1 MKRRIFLF
9 CIMSVILVLLL
20 AGCEEGNKYEIDDQV
35 YIDLIVNTDSGEV
48 DCTITRNYGGVKI
61 LVNEEALQFHRSDV
75 AGKRYEG
82 EISGLKEADNV
93 DVNISL
99 PSEGTI
105 SETINVPENP
115 DEIKIAG
122 DLGELLKGNESQVRL
137 SWEEVKC
144 NKYTLF
150 IEKEKGDII
159 YSASRMTE
167 DNKLI
172 LYKDDLQIKKGET
185 TFETPDKVTLYLY
198 GTNEIIRKTPSVE
211 IRILV
216 FSPDKAEEII
226 TE

>member
-61 LVNEEALQFHRSDV
+61 LVNGQELQFHRSDV
-75 AGKRYEG
+75 AGKRYKG
-82 EISGLKEADNV
+82 EISGLKEAENV
-93 DVNISL
+93 DVNIIL

-105 SETINVPENP
+105 RETINVPESP
-115 DEIKIAG
+115 DEIQIAG

-137 SWEEVKC
+137 SWKEVDC

>member
-48 DCTITRNYGGVKI
+48 DCTITRNYDGVEI
-61 LVNEEALQFHRSDV
+61 LVNGQDLLFHRSDV
-75 AGKRYEG
+75 AGKRYKRK
-82 EISGLKEADNV
+82 IPGLKEADYV
-93 DVNISL
+93 YVNIIL
-99 PSEGTI
+99 PSGGTI
-105 SETINVPENP
+105 SETINVPESP
-115 DEIKIAG
+115 DEIQIAG
-122 DLGELLKGNESQVRL
+122 DLGELLKGNESQVWL
-137 SWEEVKC
+137 SWEEVGC

-226 TE
+226 KE

>member
-48 DCTITRNYGGVKI
+48 DCTITRNYGGVEI
-61 LVNEEALQFHRSDV
+61 LVNGQELQFHRSDV
-75 AGKRYEG
+75 AGKRYKG
-82 EISGLKEADNV
+82 EISGLKEDDNV
-93 DVNISL
+93 DVNIIL
-99 PSEGTI
+99 PSGGTI
-105 SETINVPENP
+105 SETINVPGSP
-115 DEIKIAG
+115 DEIQIAG
-122 DLGELLKGNESQVRL
+122 DLGELLKGNESQVGL
-137 SWEEVKC
+137 SWKKVNC

-216 FSPDKAEEII
+216 FSPDKAEGR
-226 TE
+226 

>member
-35 YIDLIVNTDSGEV
+35 YIDLIVNTDSEEV
-48 DCTITRNYGGVKI
+48 DCTITRNYGGVEI
-61 LVNEEALQFHRSDV
+61 LVNGQALQFHRSDV

-93 DVNISL
+93 DVNIIL
-99 PSEGTI
+99 PSGGTI
-105 SETINVPENP
+105 SETINVPESP
-115 DEIKIAG
+115 DEIQIAG

-137 SWEEVKC
+137 SWKEVGC

>member
-48 DCTITRNYGGVKI
+48 DCTITRNYGGVEI
-61 LVNEEALQFHRSDV
+61 LVNGQELQFHRSDV
-75 AGKRYEG
+75 AGKRYKG
-82 EISGLKEADNV
+82 EISGLKEAENV
-93 DVNISL
+93 DVNIIL

-105 SETINVPENP
+105 RETINVPESP
-115 DEIKIAG
+115 DEIQIAG

-137 SWEEVKC
+137 SWKEVDC